1 MEALLVTFGLGL
13 GSAASPCLLPLY
25 PAYLAYLT
33 ESVTKDAEDGQK
45 RKISGFLGLA
55 ILAGV
60 LTVMFGVGIVFAVLT
75 APLGQFLTIAVPAI
89 GVLLVVLGG
98 MMIAGVNPFLRL
110 ASIRAPGANGPVS
123 QAYVYGLFL
132 GPIAIPCAGPFLVA
146 ALAISV
152 GVASTVETIVTFIVF
167 GLGFGL
173 PLVLLAVLARARQDT
188 VVRFIASHH
197 RAIEIGSGILLLA
210 AGIWYVWINW
220 DNLLLAFGY

>member
-25 PAYLAYLT
+25 PADLAYLP
-33 ESVTKDAEDGQK
+33 ESVNKEAEAGQK

-60 LTVMFGVGIVFAVLT
+60 LTVMIGVGVVFAVLT

-89 GVLLVVLGG
+89 GVLLVALGVS
-98 MMIAGVNPFLRL
+98 MVAGVNPFLRL
-110 ASIRAPGANGPVS
+110 ASVRAPGTNGPIS

-146 ALAISV
+146 ALAVSV
-152 GVASTVETIVTFIVF
+152 GVASAAETIVTFVIF

-173 PLVLLAVLARARQDT
+173 PLVLLAVLALSL
-188 VVRFIASHH
+188 IH
-197 RAIEIGSGILLLA
+197 I
-210 AGIWYVWINW
+210 
-220 DNLLLAFGY
+220 

>member
-33 ESVTKDAEDGQK
+33 ESVNKDAESGQK
-45 RKISGFLGLA
+45 RRISGFLGLA

-60 LTVMFGVGIVFAVLT
+60 LTVMLGVGIIFAALT

-98 MMIAGVNPFLRL
+98 MMIAGINPFLRL
-110 ASIRAPGANGPVS
+110 ASIRPPGVNGPVG
-123 QAYVYGLFL
+123 QAYVYGVFL

-146 ALAISV
+146 ALAVSV
-152 GVASTVETIVTFIVF
+152 GVASTFETIVTFIVF

-173 PLVLLAVLARARQDT
+173 PLVLLAALARARQDT
-188 VVRFIASHH
+188 FVRFIARHH
-197 RAIEIGSGILLLA
+197 RPIQVGSGVLLVG

-220 DNLLLAFGY
+220 DNLLLALGY

>member
-1 MEALLVTFGLGL
+1 V
-13 GSAASPCLLPLY
+13 S
-25 PAYLAYLT
+25 
-33 ESVTKDAEDGQK
+33 KDAEAGQK
-45 RKISGFLGLA
+45 RRISGFLGLA

-60 LTVMFGVGIVFAVLT
+60 LTVMIGVGIVFAVLT

-89 GVLLVVLGG
+89 GVLLVVLGALMVAG
-98 MMIAGVNPFLRL
+98 MNPFLRL
-110 ASIRAPGANGPVS
+110 ASVRAPGTNGPVS

-146 ALAISV
+146 ALAVSV
-152 GVASTVETIVTFIVF
+152 GVASAFETIVTFIVF

-188 VVRFIASHH
+188 VVRFIARHH
-197 RAIEIGSGILLLA
+197 RAIEIGSGVLLIG

-220 DNLLLAFGY
+220 DTLLLTLGY

>member
-33 ESVTKDAEDGQK
+33 ESVTKDAADGQK

-60 LTVMFGVGIVFAVLT
+60 LTVMLGVGIVFAILT
-75 APLGQFLTIAVPAI
+75 APLGRFLTFAVPVV
-89 GVLLVVLGG
+89 GVLLVVLGT
-98 MMIAGVNPFLRL
+98 MMVVGINPFLRL
-110 ASIRAPGANGPVS
+110 ASVRVPGTNGPVS

-146 ALAISV
+146 ALAVSV
-152 GVASTVETIVTFIVF
+152 GVASAVETIITFIVF

-188 VVRFIASHH
+188 VVRFIARHH
-197 RAIEIGSGILLLA
+197 RAIEIGSGVLLVG
-210 AGIWYVWINW
+210 AGIWYIWINW
-220 DNLLLAFGY
+220 DTLLLTLGF